1 MQMNTLIA
9 AGLFENPW
17 IIALIMIVAA
27 IANWVAQR
35 RQQKQQEKP
44 LEEEDTLSPSGKPS
58 EEFDVEAT
66 LRRLLG
72 EEPVPPA
79 APPPIHRP
87 PPRPVESWSTEG
99 DWTNVPTPPRFE
111 PPPIVFAPPPA
122 GNPETVE
129 AIARQYDLQSMA
141 AGRIVPV
148 VDRRHTRRSHAQT
161 HHGWNWRNRQSV
173 RQAFVASLVF
183 SPPKGLEP

>member
-1 MQMNTLIA
+1 MNTLIA

-27 IANWVAQR
+27 LANWVAQR

-44 LEEEDTLSPSGKPS
+44 PEGDTPSTPGKPS
-58 EEFDVEAT
+58 GEFDLEAT
-66 LRRLLG
+66 LRRLLS
-72 EEPVPPA
+72 EEA
-79 APPPIHRP
+79 APPTAPPPMHRP
-87 PPRPVESWSTEG
+87 APRSVESWSTETDG
-99 DWTNVPTPPRFE
+99 TNVQTPPRFE

-122 GNPETVE
+122 GATEGVE

-161 HHGWNWRNRQSV
+161 HYGWNWRNRQSV